1 MMLEWK
7 NNSSMSSAD
16 LKESWLT
23 ECFKWFLKRDA
34 YKEKYGAAAIVHNG
48 IIQVFMFSYD
58 EEERGI

>member
-23 ECFKWFLKRDA
+23 ESFDLFPKRDA
-34 YKEKYGAAAIVHNG
+34 YKGKYGAAGIVHN
-48 IIQVFMFSYD
+48 
-58 EEERGI
+58 